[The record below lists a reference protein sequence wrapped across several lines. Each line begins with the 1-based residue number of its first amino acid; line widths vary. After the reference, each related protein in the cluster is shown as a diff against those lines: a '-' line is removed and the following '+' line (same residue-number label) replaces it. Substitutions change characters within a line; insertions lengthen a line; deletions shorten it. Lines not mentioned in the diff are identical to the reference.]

1 MAITT
6 LVQTFLHSVGET
18 LQDISPQFSR
28 WPERELV
35 IYTNY
40 GQMAL
45 AKFLPQAGSRVDVV
59 RLLPGTKQDF
69 TKILEA
75 NIKPGDGST
84 PADTYGIAVLGMSRN
99 MGADGLTPGRVIRV
113 VDRYT
118 KDTNDPLWHTKTGT
132 TVLEFMADSNTP
144 RVVYVTPGIPTS
156 PTVWAEVPWMA
167 EPTRVPA
174 GGAPGSE
181 VYPYNPGAGS
191 TVLLGIQ
198 DQFVEDLHNY
208 VVAMCLMKG
217 SKLNQNLAKAS
228 NHVSLFTA
236 SVNAQATV
244 LTGVNPNLKALPF
257 ADQVATA

>member
-1 MAITT
+1 M
-6 LVQTFLHSVGET
+6 
-18 LQDISPQFSR
+18 
-28 WPERELV
+28 

-45 AKFLPQAGSRVDVV
+45 AKFLPQAGSRVDAV
-59 RLLPGTKQDF
+59 RLLPGTRQDF
-69 TKILEA
+69 TKILSA
-75 NIKPGDGST
+75 DIKPGAGAA
-84 PADTYGIAVLGMSRN
+84 ADTYGIAVLGMSRN
-99 MGADGLTPGRVIRV
+99 MGDDGQTPGRVIRV
-113 VDRYT
+113 VDKYT

-144 RVVYVTPGIPTS
+144 RVVYVTPGIPPS
-156 PTVWAEVPWMA
+156 PTVWAEVSWMA
-167 EPTRVPA
+167 EPNRVPA
-174 GGAPGSE
+174 GGAPGTE
-181 VYPYNPGAGS
+181 VYPYTPGSGS
-191 TVLLGIQ
+191 TALLGIH

-208 VVAMCLMKG
+208 VAAMCLMKG

-257 ADQVATA
+257 SDQVATA